1 MRVENLRILGWPRL
15 RANAFLVR
23 RLRSRTIGFLASTSL
38 ISLTMVAAPVTF
50 HLDDTW
56 MTISTALASDG
67 DDDGDGDD
75 GADGGGEGDDGGNDG
90 NVAGNESDLNS
101 WAQWLEQMASGVS
114 AFTNRERIN

>member
-1 MRVENLRILGWPRL
+1 MHVENLRILGWPRL